1 MLPTQWRQV
10 GQQAVVRVSSV
21 PQSLHH
27 HLAFRVLV
35 YLREETDYAEKY
47 GDEARS
53 DDPDAARRAFVKGP
67 AHHSHDIDHDIG
79 GDM

>member
-1 MLPTQWRQV
+1 MLPAQWRQV

-21 PQSLHH
+21 PQSLHY

-53 DDPDAARRAFVKGP
+53 DDPDAARRAFVKDQLTT
-67 AHHSHDIDHDIG
+67 ATTLTTI
-79 GDM
+79 